1 MLGGNVSLSAP
12 ECVLYLD
19 LFSLS
24 FLSHSTR
31 PHQDGS
37 KIDDSNSHDTRLAMA
52 SSRDEQADDF
62 NSSDIEYEHPPPD
75 PFGSAGAHSVAAI
88 LERASDIRV
97 ESKKASKQLQAVS
110 GAPATRMQRAR
121 WSNAWQVFYTS
132 ALKKR

>member
-1 MLGGNVSLSAP
+1 MPSINTCLISQSHCNYVSTSWGVVPAYPISYKPLHMLGGNVSLSAP

-24 FLSHSTR
+24 FL
-31 PHQDGS
+31 S

-75 PFGSAGAHSVAAI
+75 PFGSAGA
-88 LERASDIRV
+88 
-97 ESKKASKQLQAVS
+97 
-110 GAPATRMQRAR
+110 
-121 WSNAWQVFYTS
+121 
-132 ALKKR
+132 